1 MTVTIGRRELL
12 AALGGAAAAWPL
24 AARGQQP
31 IPIIGSI
38 YSVSAA
44 SWTDNMDAFRRGLAE
59 VGFVD
64 GRNVAIDYRWADGRI
79 ERMREFAADLIRRKV
94 AVIVTGGAIAG
105 VRDVVN
111 ATKTVPIVFTTAVD
125 PVATGLV
132 ASLNRPGAN
141 VTGVTFIG
149 SELVGKQLELL
160 KELVPGAAKIAAL
173 VNPNNPVMAEG
184 VIQNA
189 RTAAR
194 RLGLDVIVLHASTES
209 EIDAAFT
216 SAVEQ
221 RTSALFA
228 QDAYFASRGEQIAVL
243 GLRHRLPTVGVPQN
257 VTSGIL
263 MGYGANIPD
272 SYRQAGTYVGRILKG
287 EKPGDLPVLQPTK
300 FSLAINLKTAKAL
313 GIDVPLFLQQRAD
326 EVIE

>member
-1 MTVTIGRRELL
+1 
-12 AALGGAAAAWPL
+12 
-24 AARGQQP
+24 
-31 IPIIGSI
+31 
-38 YSVSAA
+38 
-44 SWTDNMDAFRRGLAE
+44 
-59 VGFVD
+59 D
-64 GRNVAIDYRWADGRI
+64 GRHVAIDYRWADGRI

-94 AVIVTGGAIAG
+94 AVIVTGGATAG
-105 VRDVVN
+105 VRDVVT
-111 ATKTVPIVFTTAVD
+111 ATKTVPIVFTTALD
-125 PVATGLV
+125 PGATGLV

-149 SELVGKQLELL
+149 DELVGKQL
-160 KELVPGAAKIAAL
+160 KELIPGASKIATL

-194 RLGLDVIVLHASTES
+194 RLGLEVIVIHASTES

-228 QDAYFASRGEQIAVL
+228 EDAYFASRGEQIAAL
-243 GLRHRLPTVGVPQN
+243 GLRHRLPTFGVPQN
-257 VTSGIL
+257 VTAGML

-272 SYRQAGTYVGRILKG
+272 SYRQAGIYVGRILKG

-300 FSLAINLKTAKAL
+300 FSLVIHLKTAKAP
-313 GIDVPLFLQQRAD
+313 GIS
-326 EVIE
+326 

>member
-1 MTVTIGRRELL
+1 MMGRRDFITLL
-12 AALGGAAAAWPL
+12 GSAAAAWPL
-24 AARGQQP
+24 AARAQQA

-94 AVIVTGGAIAG
+94 AVIVTGGATAG
-105 VRDVVN
+105 VRDVVT
-111 ATKTVPIVFTTAVD
+111 ATKTVPIVFTTALD
-125 PVATGLV
+125 PVASGLV

-160 KELVPGAAKIAAL
+160 KELIPGAAKIATL

-194 RLGLDVIVLHASTES
+194 RLGLDVIVIHASTES

-221 RTSALFA
+221 RASALFA
-228 QDAYFASRGEQIAVL
+228 EDAYFASRGEQIAAL
-243 GLRHRLPTVGVPQN
+243 GLRHRLPTFGVPQN
-257 VTSGIL
+257 VTAGML

-272 SYRQAGTYVGRILKG
+272 SYRQAGI
-287 EKPGDLPVLQPTK
+287 
-300 FSLAINLKTAKAL
+300 
-313 GIDVPLFLQQRAD
+313 
-326 EVIE
+326 

>member
-1 MTVTIGRRELL
+1 VRRRQFITL
-12 AALGGAAAAWPL
+12 LGGASVWPL
-24 AARGQQP
+24 AARAQQP
-31 IPIIGSI
+31 IPTIGSI

-64 GRNVAIDYRWADGRI
+64 GRHVAIDYRWADGRI

-94 AVIVTGGAIAG
+94 AVIVTGGATAG
-105 VRDVVN
+105 VRDVVT
-111 ATKTVPIVFTTAVD
+111 ATKTVPIVFTTALD
-125 PVATGLV
+125 PVASGLV

-149 SELVGKQLELL
+149 DELVGKQL
-160 KELVPGAAKIAAL
+160 KELIPGASKIATL

-194 RLGLDVIVLHASTES
+194 RLGLDVIVIQASTES

-228 QDAYFASRGEQIAVL
+228 EDAYFASRGEQIAAL

-257 VTSGIL
+257 VTAGML

-272 SYRQAGTYVGRILKG
+272 SYRQAGIYVGRILKG

-300 FSLAINLKTAKAL
+300 FSLVINLKTAKAL

>member
-1 MTVTIGRRELL
+1 MQFDQLRRREFISL
-12 AALGGAAAAWPL
+12 LGGAAAWPL
-24 AARGQQP
+24 TARAQQT

-94 AVIVTGGAIAG
+94 AVVVTGGATAG
-105 VRDVVN
+105 VRDVVT
-111 ATKTVPIVFTTAVD
+111 ATKTVPIVFTTALD
-125 PVATGLV
+125 PVASGLV

-160 KELVPGAAKIAAL
+160 KELIPVAAKIATL

-194 RLGLDVIVLHASTES
+194 LGLDVIVIHASTES

-228 QDAYFASRGEQIAVL
+228 EDAYFASRGEQIA
-243 GLRHRLPTVGVPQN
+243 
-257 VTSGIL
+257 
-263 MGYGANIPD
+263 
-272 SYRQAGTYVGRILKG
+272 
-287 EKPGDLPVLQPTK
+287 
-300 FSLAINLKTAKAL
+300 AL
-313 GIDVPLFLQQRAD
+313 GCHGRNAD
-326 EVIE
+326 GVRRQHS

>member
-1 MTVTIGRRELL
+1 VRAQQTV
-12 AALGGAAAAWPL
+12 
-24 AARGQQP
+24 
-31 IPIIGSI
+31 PIIGSI

-44 SWTDNMDAFRRGLAE
+44 AWTDNMDAFRRGLAE

-94 AVIVTGGAIAG
+94 AVIVTGGATAG
-105 VRDVVN
+105 VRDVVT
-111 ATKTVPIVFTTAVD
+111 ATKTVPIVFTTALD
-125 PVATGLV
+125 PVASGLV

-160 KELVPGAAKIAAL
+160 KELIPGAAKIATL

-194 RLGLDVIVLHASTES
+194 RLGLDVIVIHASTES

-221 RTSALFA
+221 QTSALFA
-228 QDAYFASRGEQIAVL
+228 EDAYFASRGEQIAAL

-257 VTSGIL
+257 LTAGML

-272 SYRQAGTYVGRILKG
+272 SYRQAGI
-287 EKPGDLPVLQPTK
+287 
-300 FSLAINLKTAKAL
+300 
-313 GIDVPLFLQQRAD
+313 
-326 EVIE
+326 

>member
-1 MTVTIGRRELL
+1 MQFDQLRRREFISL
-12 AALGGAAAAWPL
+12 LGGAAAWPL
-24 AARGQQP
+24 TARAQQT
-31 IPIIGSI
+31 IPIIESI

-94 AVIVTGGAIAG
+94 AVIVTGGATAG
-105 VRDVVN
+105 VRDVVT
-111 ATKTVPIVFTTAVD
+111 ATKTVPIVFTTALD
-125 PVATGLV
+125 PVASGLV

-160 KELVPGAAKIAAL
+160 KELIPVAAKIATL

-194 RLGLDVIVLHASTES
+194 LGLDVIVIHASTES

-228 QDAYFASRGEQIAVL
+228 EDAYFASRGEQIAAL
-243 GLRHRLPTVGVPQN
+243 GLRHRLPTFGVPQN
-257 VTSGIL
+257 VTAGML

-272 SYRQAGTYVGRILKG
+272 SYRQAGIYVGRILKG

-300 FSLAINLKTAKAL
+300 FSLVINLKTAKAL

>member
-1 MTVTIGRRELL
+1 MQFDQLRRREFISL
-12 AALGGAAAAWPL
+12 LGGAAAWPL
-24 AARGQQP
+24 TARAQQT
-31 IPIIGSI
+31 IPIIESI

-94 AVIVTGGAIAG
+94 AVIVTGGATAG
-105 VRDVVN
+105 VRDVVT
-111 ATKTVPIVFTTAVD
+111 ATKTVPIVFTTALD
-125 PVATGLV
+125 PVASGLV

-160 KELVPGAAKIAAL
+160 KELIPGAAKIATL

-194 RLGLDVIVLHASTES
+194 LGLDVIVIHASTES

-228 QDAYFASRGEQIAVL
+228 EDAYFASRGEQIAAL
-243 GLRHRLPTVGVPQN
+243 GLRHRLPTFGVPQN
-257 VTSGIL
+257 VTAGML

-272 SYRQAGTYVGRILKG
+272 SYRQAGIYVGRILKG

-300 FSLAINLKTAKAL
+300 FSLVINLKTAKAL

>member
-24 AARGQQP
+24 AARAQQAV
-31 IPIIGSI
+31 PIIGSI

-94 AVIVTGGAIAG
+94 AVIVTGGATAG
-105 VRDVVN
+105 VRDVVS
-111 ATKTVPIVFTTAVD
+111 ATKTVPIVFTTALD
-125 PVATGLV
+125 PVASGLV

-160 KELVPGAAKIAAL
+160 KELIPGAAKIATL

-194 RLGLDVIVLHASTES
+194 RLGLDVIVIHARTES

-228 QDAYFASRGEQIAVL
+228 EDAYFASRGEQIAAL

-257 VTSGIL
+257 VTAGML

-272 SYRQAGTYVGRILKG
+272 SYRQAGIYVGRILKG

-300 FSLAINLKTAKAL
+300 FSLVINLKTAKAL

>member
-1 MTVTIGRRELL
+1 
-12 AALGGAAAAWPL
+12 
-24 AARGQQP
+24 
-31 IPIIGSI
+31 
-38 YSVSAA
+38 
-44 SWTDNMDAFRRGLAE
+44 
-59 VGFVD
+59 
-64 GRNVAIDYRWADGRI
+64 
-79 ERMREFAADLIRRKV
+79 MREFAADLMRRKV
-94 AVIVTGGAIAG
+94 AVIVTGGATAG
-105 VRDVVN
+105 VRDVVT
-111 ATKTVPIVFTTAVD
+111 ATKTVPIVFTTALD
-125 PVATGLV
+125 PVASGLV

-149 SELVGKQLELL
+149 DELVGKQLELL
-160 KELVPGAAKIAAL
+160 KELIPGASKIATL

-194 RLGLDVIVLHASTES
+194 RLGLEVIVIHASTES

-228 QDAYFASRGEQIAVL
+228 EDAYFASRGEQIAAL

-257 VTSGIL
+257 VTAGML

-272 SYRQAGTYVGRILKG
+272 SYRQAGIYVGRILKG

-300 FSLAINLKTAKAL
+300 FSLVINLKTAKAL